1 MAAWFNLFAVI
12 GHLSVVTLLAG
23 GLAVAI
29 GLVNVKDYFWFKRGA
44 SLSISEQHRD
54 NLISRMRALVSS
66 RSLST
71 MLAATVSL
79 AVLANLY
86 ELLCTA
92 GFPMV
97 YTRLLTMHELSG
109 AQYYIYLLFYNVI
122 YVIPLLTIVVAF
134 ALTLGRRK
142 LTEREGRIL
151 KLLSG
156 MLMLCLGAVLLF
168 APERLDSIW
177 TALLV
182 PGVAIALTA
191 VIVKYLPGE

>member
-1 MAAWFNLFAVI
+1 
-12 GHLSVVTLLAG
+12 
-23 GLAVAI
+23 
-29 GLVNVKDYFWFKRGA
+29 
-44 SLSISEQHRD
+44 
-54 NLISRMRALVSS
+54 
-66 RSLST
+66 